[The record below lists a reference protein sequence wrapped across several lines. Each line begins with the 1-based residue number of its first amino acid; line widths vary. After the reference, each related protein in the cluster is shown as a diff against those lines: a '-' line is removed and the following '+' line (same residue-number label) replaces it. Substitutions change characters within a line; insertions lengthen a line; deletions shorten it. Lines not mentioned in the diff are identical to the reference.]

1 MSLVD
6 FLGLDEPSEYDLVRN
21 HLQKV
26 THPHL
31 TIRGHGDYHIEYIE
45 RHPKEDVHIFQ
56 YYKYASQYEKW
67 LAHYKECNVEIIK
80 HGLTARRAWEK
91 WGI

>member
-31 TIRGHGDYHIEYIE
+31 TIRGHGDYRSW
-45 RHPKEDVHIFQ
+45 RHTPFRKV
-56 YYKYASQYEKW
+56 YSRMYA
-67 LAHYKECNVEIIK
+67 EI
-80 HGLTARRAWEK
+80 
-91 WGI
+91 

>member
-26 THPHL
+26 THPQL

-45 RHPKEDVHIFQ
+45 RHPRGDL
-56 YYKYASQYEKW
+56 S
-67 LAHYKECNVEIIK
+67 
-80 HGLTARRAWEK
+80 
-91 WGI
+91 